1 MLRVATA
8 VVALTA
14 SASAAAAPPVVVIG
28 SGIGGLSCAC
38 MLAKY
43 GKPVVVLESH
53 EHAGGCAHSFER
65 GGFTFDSGPSLWA
78 GLSRKS
84 VNPLRQVLDA
94 VGEADSIDWAEY
106 DGWGMILPGDDSFYF
121 RTGDNAAW
129 EATLDRLGGPDAR
142 AQWAKLLDYADPVIK
157 ASGATPPMVL
167 RSDPWVVLPL
177 MRQLSGLLSAA
188 PHARYLNG
196 NFGSLMDDAG
206 ITDPF
211 IRGWLDYLAF
221 ALSGLDASGTLGAA
235 VSYTLG
241 DLYTPGAIL
250 DYPKGGAG
258 AVIGALERGLRKHGG
273 ELRLRSHVEEILVDE
288 QSGHAC
294 GVRLRNGE
302 VLEASSVVSNA
313 DAWTTTG
320 LLPQAYRPAPRP
332 REGGSLNAALATTPS
347 FMHLHLG
354 LGGGPLPEGVGI
366 HYSVL
371 LDGLA
376 EIEKVRH
383 VSSALR

>member
-142 AQWAKLLDYADPVIK
+142 AQWAKLL
-157 ASGATPPMVL
+157 AT
-167 RSDPWVVLPL
+167 RRFL
-177 MRQLSGLLSAA
+177 M
-188 PHARYLNG
+188 
-196 NFGSLMDDAG
+196 
-206 ITDPF
+206 F
-211 IRGWLDYLAF
+211 I
-221 ALSGLDASGTLGAA
+221 
-235 VSYTLG
+235 
-241 DLYTPGAIL
+241 
-250 DYPKGGAG
+250 
-258 AVIGALERGLRKHGG
+258 
-273 ELRLRSHVEEILVDE
+273 
-288 QSGHAC
+288 
-294 GVRLRNGE
+294 
-302 VLEASSVVSNA
+302 
-313 DAWTTTG
+313 
-320 LLPQAYRPAPRP
+320 
-332 REGGSLNAALATTPS
+332 
-347 FMHLHLG
+347 
-354 LGGGPLPEGVGI
+354 
-366 HYSVL
+366 
-371 LDGLA
+371 
-376 EIEKVRH
+376 
-383 VSSALR
+383 